1 MLKFII
7 VAVAVAFAI
16 GIVVGLNAAPDSTPS
31 VGQVLGNAVP
41 ANAAIPQSPNTS
53 SVGMTNTEN
62 SDAEIMLL
70 KLLEA
75 SIAERNNEYR
85 VLISEIARLQLI
97 KITLKG
103 EPGETVF
110 VPGVTAGR

>member
-1 MLKFII
+1 
-7 VAVAVAFAI
+7 
-16 GIVVGLNAAPDSTPS
+16 
-31 VGQVLGNAVP
+31 
-41 ANAAIPQSPNTS
+41 
-53 SVGMTNTEN
+53 MTNTEN